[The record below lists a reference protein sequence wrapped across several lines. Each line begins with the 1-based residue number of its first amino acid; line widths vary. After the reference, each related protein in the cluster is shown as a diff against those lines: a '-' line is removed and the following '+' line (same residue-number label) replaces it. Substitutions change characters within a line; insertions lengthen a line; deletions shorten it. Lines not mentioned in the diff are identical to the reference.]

1 MTAKHALEQEFSD
14 REEIESAAESA
25 RPAPEGEDL
34 VHLYFREIGRTRLL
48 TPEQEVQIGRRIEIG
63 QIEQRRALAAIPM
76 AIASLLEIGDKLR
89 SKQIAGEEVIVLA
102 EGGEVGASE
111 IRRLLMALARIRGLA
126 QQIGQLEQQCRHR
139 RRSVRRRRALAA
151 TIAAKRLTL
160 ERLVTEL
167 TVKPILIERI
177 VESVR
182 ERYTRMTALVE
193 DARAGAAGARKE
205 LRAHRAETGVRESS
219 LRALLQRID
228 ENERV
233 VRQAKRELME
243 ANLRLV
249 ISVAKRYLRS
259 GMSLLDLVQEGNLGL
274 MKAVDRFQYRRG
286 FKFSTYATWWI
297 RQAITRSIANDS
309 RTIRMPVHMVETL
322 YRVSRASR
330 KLADQIGREPTPE
343 ELGQHTGVAAA
354 KLRLIFEASRQP
366 LSLKAPVGEDSE
378 LGEFLEDKLMESPT
392 DSVTTQDLSTQVER
406 ALGTLS
412 AKEAQILRLRFG
424 LGESG
429 EHTLE
434 EVGKRFAVTRERIRQ
449 IEVKALRKLR
459 HPLRGRHL
467 SAFVMSR

>member
-1 MTAKHALEQEFSD
+1 MTFKHALDQEFMETD
-14 REEIESAAESA
+14 ALETA
-25 RPAPEGEDL
+25 RPATPIASEGEDL
-34 VHLYFREIGRTRLL
+34 VHMYFREIGRTPLL
-48 TPEQEVQIGRRIEIG
+48 TPDKEVQIGRRIENG
-63 QIEQRRALAAIPM
+63 QIEQRRALTAIPL
-76 AIASLLEIGDKLR
+76 ALAQLLEIGDKLR
-89 SKQIAGEEVIVLA
+89 TKALPGEDVIVLP
-102 EGGEVGASE
+102 EGGAVGARE
-111 IRRLLMALARIRGLA
+111 IRRVLRAFSRIRTLARQLA
-126 QQIGQLEQQCRHR
+126 EVEGSRKHR
-139 RRSVRRRRALAA
+139 RVRAPAA
-151 TIAAKRLTL
+151 VRKREAL
-160 ERLVTEL
+160 ERLVADL
-167 TVKPILIERI
+167 PLKPLLIDRI
-177 VESVR
+177 VDTVR
-182 ERYTRMTALVE
+182 DRYTCIVALTE
-193 DARAGAAGARKE
+193 AARGGAAAAQKE
-205 LRAHRAETGVRESS
+205 LRKYRAETGLHESE
-219 LRALLQRID
+219 LRPLLDRID
-228 ENERV
+228 DNERI

-330 KLADQIGREPTPE
+330 KLADEIGREPTPE
-343 ELGQHTGVAAA
+343 ELGRRTGVPAA

-392 DSVTTQDLSTQVER
+392 DSVTTQDLTTQVER
-406 ALGTLS
+406 ALCTLS
-412 AKEAQILRLRFG
+412 PKEAQILRLRFG

-467 SAFVMSR
+467 SAFVESR